1 MDCGEFTDHD
11 FGWGDE
17 VDSGQSCPNVI
28 LALRVLRGGRVQC
41 RAQTSDRFVFGSLLL
56 LYCAGAE
63 GMWRLFDLV
72 GVTEMFDEFVLLLGG
87 AAAARP
93 PPRARP
99 RHVRDLSHRRP
110 GRAAALGV
118 LAFLPPRARPRRP

>member
-1 MDCGEFTDHD
+1 
-11 FGWGDE
+11 
-17 VDSGQSCPNVI
+17 
-28 LALRVLRGGRVQC
+28 
-41 RAQTSDRFVFGSLLL
+41 
-56 LYCAGAE
+56 
-63 GMWRLFDLV
+63 MWRLFDLV

-99 RHVRDLSHRRP
+99 RHVRDLSHRRL

-118 LAFLPPRARPRRP
+118 PRAARGPRDGDRDGAAAASPLGDECPVCGQEIRSCAMCALVERYVVLCGAGLAFP